1 VDRVLDLK
9 EDTHF
14 VQRHNK
20 RCLAITEQTQRL
32 QGLGFEAVHDI
43 NDKDSNVAQ
52 GAATGTQIRERLV
65 SGSINNQ

>member
-1 VDRVLDLK
+1 MDRVLDLK

-32 QGLGFEAVHDI
+32 QGLGFKAVHDI
-43 NDKDSNVAQ
+43 NDKDSNVA
-52 GAATGTQIRERLV
+52 
-65 SGSINNQ
+65 